1 MPGCAP
7 AWPPFLAGIMD
18 AVNPAAEPE
27 ADEDVVDSRRETV
40 GMLLVLVAHLLT
52 LAPYGVFAF
61 VGSTRQLVLSTW
73 CLLAGQAVVLAGC
86 LGAGIQRLRRGDRG
100 LGRGLLIGW
109 PLGLFAV
116 LLTFVVIVFL
126 SFIAHG

>member
-27 ADEDVVDSRRETV
+27 AGEDVVDSRRETV

-52 LAPYGVFAF
+52 LVPYGVFAF
-61 VGSTRQLVLSTW
+61 VGSTRQLV
-73 CLLAGQAVVLAGC
+73 CR
-86 LGAGIQRLRRGDRG
+86 LGAFWPGRPSSWPAASARGSSG
-100 LGRGLLIGW
+100 CAG
-109 PLGLFAV
+109 A
-116 LLTFVVIVFL
+116 T
-126 SFIAHG
+126 SA